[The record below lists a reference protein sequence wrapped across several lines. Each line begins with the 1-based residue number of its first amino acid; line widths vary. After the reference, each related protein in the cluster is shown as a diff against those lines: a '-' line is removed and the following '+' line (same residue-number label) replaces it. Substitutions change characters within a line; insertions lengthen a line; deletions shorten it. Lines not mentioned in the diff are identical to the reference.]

1 MNAAIRDAFERLE
14 TTRAAVLQLLEGRDH
29 AALNRPRADGGWS
42 ALQVL
47 HHVVAAE
54 EATLGYIKKKMQA
67 GSAIPRAGLRSR
79 LGLLGLRLAFA
90 SPLRFRAPASTAS
103 VPAEVDAAR
112 LRATWQSSREAWH
125 ALLDDFP
132 EDLAGRQI
140 FRHPTAGRMGLR
152 DTLGFMQSH
161 LDHHA
166 RQVERALG
174 GR

>member
-14 TTRAAVLQLLEGRDH
+14 TTRFEVLRLLDGRDH
-29 AALNRPRADGGWS
+29 SVLNRTRADGGWS

-54 EATLGYIKKKMQA
+54 EATIGYIKKKMQA
-67 GSAIPRAGLRSR
+67 GASIPRAGVRSR

-90 SPLRFRAPASTAS
+90 SPLRFRAPAATAS
-103 VPAEVDAAR
+103 VPAEIDAAG
-112 LRATWQSSREAWH
+112 LRAGWQSGREAWR
-125 ALLDDFP
+125 ALLAAFP
-132 EDLAGRQI
+132 EDLVNRQV
-140 FRHPTAGRMGLR
+140 FRHPVAGRMSLR

-166 RQVERALG
+166 RQVERALAG
-174 GR
+174 P